1 MNILLFGKNGQ
12 VGWELQRA
20 LLPLGNII
28 ALDRHSETFC
38 GDFEDPE
45 GIAET
50 IRQIKPD
57 VIVNATAYTA
67 VDKAETDREI
77 ARKVNAVS
85 VATLAQ
91 AAKDVDAWLIH
102 YSTDYVFDGSG
113 KEQWKESDETSPIN
127 YYGKTKLE
135 GERAIINVL
144 DKYIIFRT
152 SWVYASRGKN
162 FPKTMLKLAQ
172 EREKLSVI
180 DDQFGAPTS
189 AELIADCTAHSILR
203 AVAQPELAGLYHL
216 VASGETNWHE
226 YASKVIE
233 CAKRRGVAIKTKE
246 IEAVPTSAFPTAA
259 YRPANSR
266 LNTGKLCSAFNIH
279 LPHWESGIIRLVD
292 EICAQQTF

>member
-50 IRQIKPD
+50 VRQIKPD
-57 VIVNATAYTA
+57 IIVNATAYTA

-91 AAKDVDAWLIH
+91 AAKNVNAWLIH

-113 KEQWKESDETSPIN
+113 KERWKESDETSPIN

-135 GERAIINVL
+135 GERAIINVH

-233 CAKRRGVAIKTKE
+233 CAKKRGVAIKTKE
-246 IEAVPTSAFPTAA
+246 IEAVPTSAFPTPAC
-259 YRPANSR
+259 RPVNSR

-292 EICAQQTF
+292 EICTQQTF